1 MLQDES
7 LMKFSN
13 RPEDNEEID
22 LNAAEIVEGYEPF
35 IRKVNLSICLAALC
49 PPKVTI
55 TVI

>member
-1 MLQDES
+1 
-7 LMKFSN
+7 MKFSN

>member
-1 MLQDES
+1 MPQDEP

-35 IRKVNLSICLAALC
+35 IRKVNLSICSGTLSTLFRE
-49 PPKVTI
+49 
-55 TVI
+55 